1 MKKAALQP
9 NTKGNFGQG
18 NIGSLILSQA
28 IPLTLAQLVQVIY
41 NVVDRMYIGHIPG
54 EEAGAA
60 LTGVGLTFP
69 LITLV
74 AAFIN
79 LFATGGAPLCSI
91 ARGKSDLE
99 RAKEIEANT
108 FTMQIYMGQ
117 FWR

>member
-1 MKKAALQP
+1 MQTTP
-9 NTKGNFGQG
+9 KGNFGQG
-18 NIGSLILSQA
+18 KVGSLILAQA
-28 IPLTLAQLVQVIY
+28 IPLTLAQFVQVIY

-79 LFATGGAPLCSI
+79 LFSS
-91 ARGKSDLE
+91 R
-99 RAKEIEANT
+99 
-108 FTMQIYMGQ
+108 FT
-117 FWR
+117 